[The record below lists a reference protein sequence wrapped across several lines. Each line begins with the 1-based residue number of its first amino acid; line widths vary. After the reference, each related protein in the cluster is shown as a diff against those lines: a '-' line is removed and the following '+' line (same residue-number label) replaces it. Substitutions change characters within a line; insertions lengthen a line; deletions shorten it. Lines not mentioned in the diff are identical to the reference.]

1 MIAIYKRDLKG
12 FFTGMMGYVLLAFFL
27 AVGGLYFTVMN
38 LMSGYPDLSY
48 TLYNNLFVLLVL
60 VPLLTMRSFAEE
72 RRARTDQLL
81 LTSPVPL
88 WRIVLGKYLAVLS
101 VFGMAVLVFA
111 LYPLIMS
118 RGGAVSYRQSYA
130 ALLAFFLLGAACI
143 AIGVFLSSLNENQIV
158 AALCSFFVLLLA
170 YLMPSI
176 QTLFTVGSA
185 LAMGVFLVLAVLGAA
200 YAGWH
205 SRSWGL
211 GLGVF
216 TVCCAAI
223 LVLFWL
229 RSAAL
234 TSAFSSLLGALCL
247 FSPFEKFVSGLFS
260 LSAVV
265 YYLSVTALFLFFTCQ
280 TLEKRRW
287 N

>member
-158 AALCSFFVLLLA
+158 AAVCSFFVLLLA

-265 YYLSVTALFLFFTCQ
+265 YYLSVIALFLFFTCQ

>member
-48 TLYNNLFVLLVL
+48 TLYNNLFVLLLL

-158 AALCSFFVLLLA
+158 AAVCSFFVLLLA

-260 LSAVV
+260 LSTVV

>member
-48 TLYNNLFVLLVL
+48 TLYNNLFVLLLL

-130 ALLAFFLLGAACI
+130 ALMAFFLLGAACI

-158 AALCSFFVLLLA
+158 AAVCSFFVLLLA

>member
-48 TLYNNLFVLLVL
+48 TLYNNLFVLLLL

-88 WRIVLGKYLAVLS
+88 WHIVLGKYLAVLS

-130 ALLAFFLLGAACI
+130 TLLAFFLLGAACI

-158 AALCSFFVLLLA
+158 AAVCSFFVLLLA

>member
-48 TLYNNLFVLLVL
+48 TLYNNLFVLLLL

-130 ALLAFFLLGAACI
+130 ALLAFFLLGAACV

-158 AALCSFFVLLLA
+158 AAVCSFFVLLLA

-265 YYLSVTALFLFFTCQ
+265 YYLSVAALFLFFTCQ

>member
-88 WRIVLGKYLAVLS
+88 RRIVLGKYLAVLS

-158 AALCSFFVLLLA
+158 AAVCSFFVLLLA

>member
-158 AALCSFFVLLLA
+158 AAVCSFFVLLLA

-265 YYLSVTALFLFFTCQ
+265 YYLSVAALFLFFTCQ

>member
-143 AIGVFLSSLNENQIV
+143 AIGVFLSSLNENQII
-158 AALCSFFVLLLA
+158 AAVCSFFVLLLA

>member
-48 TLYNNLFVLLVL
+48 TLYNNLFVLLLL

-158 AALCSFFVLLLA
+158 AAVCSFFVLLLA

-260 LSAVV
+260 LSAVA

>member
-48 TLYNNLFVLLVL
+48 TLYNNLFVLLLL

-130 ALLAFFLLGAACI
+130 ALMAFFLLGAACI

-158 AALCSFFVLLLA
+158 AAVCSFFVLLLA

-185 LAMGVFLVLAVLGAA
+185 LAMGVFMVLAVLGAA

>member
-48 TLYNNLFVLLVL
+48 TLYNNLFVLLLL

-130 ALLAFFLLGAACI
+130 ALLAFFLLGAACV

-158 AALCSFFVLLLA
+158 AAVCSFFVLLLA

-223 LVLFWL
+223 LALFWL

-260 LSAVV
+260 LNAVV

>member
-48 TLYNNLFVLLVL
+48 TLYNNLFVLLLL

-158 AALCSFFVLLLA
+158 AAVCSFFVLLLA

-185 LAMGVFLVLAVLGAA
+185 LAMGVFLVLAVLGAT

-260 LSAVV
+260 LNAVV

>member
-48 TLYNNLFVLLVL
+48 TLYNNLFVLLLL

-72 RRARTDQLL
+72 RRARTDQML

-158 AALCSFFVLLLA
+158 AAVCSFFVLLLA

-185 LAMGVFLVLAVLGAA
+185 LAMGMFLVLAVLGAA

-223 LVLFWL
+223 LALFWL

>member
-48 TLYNNLFVLLVL
+48 TLYNNLFVLLLL

-88 WRIVLGKYLAVLS
+88 CRIVLGKYLAVLS

-158 AALCSFFVLLLA
+158 AAVCSFFVLLLA

-185 LAMGVFLVLAVLGAA
+185 LAMGMFLVLAVLGAA

>member
-48 TLYNNLFVLLVL
+48 TLYNNLFVLLLL

-88 WRIVLGKYLAVLS
+88 GRIVLGKYLAVLS

-158 AALCSFFVLLLA
+158 AAVCSFFVLLLA
-170 YLMPSI
+170 YLMPRI
-176 QTLFTVGSA
+176 QTLFTVGSV

>member
-101 VFGMAVLVFA
+101 GFGLAVLVFA

-158 AALCSFFVLLLA
+158 AAVCSFFVLLLA

-216 TVCCAAI
+216 AVCCAAI

-247 FSPFEKFVSGLFS
+247 FSPFETFVSGLFS

>member
-1 MIAIYKRDLKG
+1 MTAIFKRE
-12 FFTGMMGYVLLAFFL
+12 FRSYFTGMVGYAVAAVSLFFL
-27 AVGGLYFTVMN
+27 GLYFTNRN
-38 LMSGYPDLSY
+38 LLYQSSDFAGVLY
-48 TLYNNLFVLLVL
+48 TTTLILLFLLPAVS
-60 VPLLTMRSFAEE
+60 MRSFAEE

-88 WRIVLGKYLAVLS
+88 RRIVLGKYLAVLS

-158 AALCSFFVLLLA
+158 AAVCSFFVLLLA